1 MNELAIIADD
11 LTGAT
16 DSGVQ
21 FARRGFDTQVVL
33 HAEEVS
39 AIERNSEIIVLDT
52 DSRAVAA
59 GEAYE
64 RTRLAALQV
73 ARMGF
78 KHVYKKLDSTLRGN
92 LGAEIDAVADAIPVD
107 CIIVAPAYP
116 KIGRTT
122 RNGIHYVNDV
132 RIDRTETAKD
142 PKSPVAEADL
152 VKLLASQSQRQAGL
166 LPLEALRAGAEA
178 ASLRI
183 GELLR
188 SGIEIIVCDAVSDE
202 DLRRIADVAVSNRI
216 ASLLGL
222 AASEC
227 MDTTELQGVILTGG
241 DTTKAV
247 CRQLNASG
255 IRLVR
260 EIEPGIPLGRLVGSI
275 PLNVVTKAGAF
286 GQENSLVH
294 AKAVLKGELVDE

>member
-1 MNELAIIADD
+1 M
-11 LTGAT
+11 
-16 DSGVQ
+16 
-21 FARRGFDTQVVL
+21 
-33 HAEEVS
+33 
-39 AIERNSEIIVLDT
+39 LDT

-78 KHVYKKLDSTLRGN
+78 KHVYKKLDSTLMGN

-142 PKSPVAEADL
+142 PKCPVAEADL
-152 VKLLASQSQRQAGL
+152 VKLLASQSQRQSGL
-166 LPLEALRAGAEA
+166 LPLEALRAGPEA

>member
-152 VKLLASQSQRQAGL
+152 VKLLASQS
-166 LPLEALRAGAEA
+166 
-178 ASLRI
+178 
-183 GELLR
+183 
-188 SGIEIIVCDAVSDE
+188 
-202 DLRRIADVAVSNRI
+202 
-216 ASLLGL
+216 
-222 AASEC
+222 
-227 MDTTELQGVILTGG
+227 
-241 DTTKAV
+241 
-247 CRQLNASG
+247 
-255 IRLVR
+255 
-260 EIEPGIPLGRLVGSI
+260 
-275 PLNVVTKAGAF
+275 
-286 GQENSLVH
+286 
-294 AKAVLKGELVDE
+294 